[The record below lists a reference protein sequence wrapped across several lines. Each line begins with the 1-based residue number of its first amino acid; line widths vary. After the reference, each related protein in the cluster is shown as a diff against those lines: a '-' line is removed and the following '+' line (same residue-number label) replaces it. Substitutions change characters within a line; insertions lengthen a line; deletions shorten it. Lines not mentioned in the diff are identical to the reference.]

1 MAIKLRVI
9 SEQYRELGDS
19 RSRVFGVNGGSVG
32 RALDNDW
39 VLPDPKR
46 VVSGHHFEVQYQGG
60 AYWLRDLSTNG
71 VYVNDSE
78 DPASRQGRVELRD
91 GDRLRVGPY
100 EILVSVDSR
109 IDFLPAAGEEDSAIK
124 HMDSDIGHNLD
135 LGSLLRPRDHDES
148 GSIPVRNAYGIR
160 VSPETRESLLESLQ
174 RAAGDA
180 ALPPP
185 PPVARVYREPTPPP
199 PPPPAQTL
207 PVTVTA
213 TATAAPHSSSP
224 DWAMRTRPINREE
237 LADAL
242 ARRQSRGEAKDRSIP
257 FHQQATTWQDLK
269 SALQAFCRGAGI
281 DVASL
286 SPEAQSMLPLIAG
299 QLLREAV
306 VGLND
311 IAQARSASGIGP
323 RVPGAGGGGASNPLR
338 SSTSVEQAMLRLFE
352 SHGRVFGG
360 PVESLRD
367 VMQEAKDHE
376 AATLLA
382 MREALRTVLDQLSPS
397 SVADQFEQGRART
410 LAPGQDP
417 RPKYWEHYADFY
429 RLLTQQGSHEELPHA
444 FVEVFGKEYARA
456 RAQLRDKKSG
466 Q

>member
-100 EILVSVDSR
+100 EILVSVDAR

-135 LGSLLRPRDHDES
+135 LGSLLRPRDADES
-148 GSIPVRNAYGIR
+148 GSISLRNAYGIR
-160 VSPETRESLLESLQ
+160 ISPATRESLLQ
-174 RAAGDA
+174 QAASET

-185 PPVARVYREPTPPP
+185 PPVTRVYAEPAPA
-199 PPPPAQTL
+199 PPAAQPSPV

-213 TATAAPHSSSP
+213 TTTPHSSSP

-257 FHQQATTWQDLK
+257 LHQQAVSWQDLK
-269 SALQAFCRGAGI
+269 SAVQAFCRGAGI
-281 DVASL
+281 DIASL

-311 IAQARSASGIGP
+311 IAQARSASSIGP
-323 RVPGAGGGGASNPLR
+323 RNSGIGNGGASNPLR

-352 SHGRVFGG
+352 SHGRVYGG

-382 MREALRTVLDQLSPS
+382 MREAVRTVLGQLSPA

-429 RLLTQQGSHEELPHA
+429 RLLTQQGTSEELPHA

-456 RAQLRDKKSG
+456 RAQLRDRKSG
-466 Q
+466 P